1 MAKRKLTQEEWLDVD
16 ARVSAGESLR
26 VVADSYGISHGTIA
40 ARLKKSAPARIELVA
55 TKLAEARTEKLKLPP
70 AMQLKA
76 EALAES
82 LMITNALMLRS
93 AKLAAG
99 TAFRMS
105 ELANFKAQEI
115 DAASIDPE
123 DVRMVN
129 ALTET
134 ANKAAYQ
141 PMELLKANRELVNK
155 QEDDKDTIGLTTG
168 QRKLLDKLLDD
179 DH

>member
-16 ARVSAGESLR
+16 SRIAAGESAR
-26 VVADSYGISHGTIA
+26 QIAAFYGIAHGTIG
-40 ARLKKSAPARIELVA
+40 ARMKKVGPARIEIVA

-105 ELANFKAQEI
+105 E
-115 DAASIDPE
+115 
-123 DVRMVN
+123 
-129 ALTET
+129 
-134 ANKAAYQ
+134 
-141 PMELLKANRELVNK
+141 
-155 QEDDKDTIGLTTG
+155 
-168 QRKLLDKLLDD
+168 
-179 DH
+179 